1 MGHRNGLASLSFDIA
16 HQVTQR
22 KTGSSFAVGFDGGG
36 YLRGANPNRLSC
48 ITCTMTHPCG
58 TMLEKV
64 SGPGG
69 PAVGTKGAFLLCV
82 VPACLPVCQPLCLVL
97 LSKCIYAVLN
107 TELQTTVS
115 TDKRTGIISK
125 EFQ

>member
-1 MGHRNGLASLSFDIA
+1 M
-16 HQVTQR
+16 
-22 KTGSSFAVGFDGGG
+22 GSSFAMGFDGGG

-48 ITCTMTHPCG
+48 ITRTMKHP
-58 TMLEKV
+58 MLEKV
-64 SGPGG
+64 AGPGG
-69 PAVGTKGAFLLCV
+69 PAVGTKGVFLLRV

-97 LSKCIYAVLN
+97 LSKCIYAVPN

-115 TDKRTGIISK
+115 TEKCTGIISK